1 MEKKIQIFWIFVG
14 NLHKNYVQYIV
25 NLIFFFNYVFLKIV
39 TNVIIFLIV
48 DLFNV
53 FLFLYPTWKTI
64 PIYIYEIIINQII
77 WQFLYFLLA
86 SNCIQ
91 TSNCH
96 VSTSNNKS
104 YEFLFLIIFLFFIAI
119 CKREYMCVV

>member
-53 FLFLYPTWKTI
+53 FLFLYPT
-64 PIYIYEIIINQII
+64 
-77 WQFLYFLLA
+77 
-86 SNCIQ
+86 
-91 TSNCH
+91 
-96 VSTSNNKS
+96 
-104 YEFLFLIIFLFFIAI
+104 
-119 CKREYMCVV
+119 